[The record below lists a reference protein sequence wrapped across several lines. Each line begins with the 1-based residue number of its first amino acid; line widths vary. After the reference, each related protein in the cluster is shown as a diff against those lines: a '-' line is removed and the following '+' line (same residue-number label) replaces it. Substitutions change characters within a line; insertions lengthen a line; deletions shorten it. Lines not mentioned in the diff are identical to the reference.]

1 MTKDCIY
8 KLEGLED
15 VLGNE
20 IAICFKIS
28 DCAYKSLEEMP
39 YFKDNLQSEPEDKQ
53 FICYYEPGGS

>member
-28 DCAYKSLEEMP
+28 DCGYKSLEKEP
-39 YFKDNLQSEPEDKQ
+39 YYTDKLQSEQEDKQ
-53 FICYYEPGGS
+53 YICMYEPSGS